1 MRQLTFSS
9 AVRDGRGFTLVEMLI
24 VVAIIGILA
33 SMAVA
38 AHKYARMRG
47 GEVAAVAALDAI
59 NKAQV
64 SYRELCGN
72 HRFYAPTLA
81 SLGVPMPG
89 GSAFL
94 SPDLAQADPLT
105 KTGYVI
111 RMTASEVVDV
121 DPMCTGAPPVSGY
134 QVTAD
139 PLAFGATG
147 GKYFGTNTDGVIF
160 EDDRTLSADMPESGT
175 PPHGHEIK

>member
-1 MRQLTFSS
+1 MPARRASLLSFPGMSGRASLLPFPGRQRAAGSSQGFITVRQLTFSS

-72 HRFYAPTLA
+72 HRFYAPTLV
-81 SLGVPMPG
+81 SLGVPMPARARRS
-89 GSAFL
+89 SARIWRR
-94 SPDLAQADPLT
+94 PT
-105 KTGYVI
+105 
-111 RMTASEVVDV
+111 R
-121 DPMCTGAPPVSGY
+121 
-134 QVTAD
+134 
-139 PLAFGATG
+139 
-147 GKYFGTNTDGVIF
+147 
-160 EDDRTLSADMPESGT
+160 
-175 PPHGHEIK
+175 

>member
-1 MRQLTFSS
+1 MRD
-9 AVRDGRGFTLVEMLI
+9 ARGFTLVEILI

-33 SMAVA
+33 SIAVA
-38 AHKYARMRG
+38 AHKFARMRG

-72 HRFYAPTLA
+72 HRFYAPTLV

-89 GSAFL
+89 SGSAFL

-105 KTGYVI
+105 KTGYCH
-111 RMTASEVVDV
+111 
-121 DPMCTGAPPVSGY
+121 P
-134 QVTAD
+134 
-139 PLAFGATG
+139 
-147 GKYFGTNTDGVIF
+147 
-160 EDDRTLSADMPESGT
+160 DDRQRSARRSADVHRRRPDLRLSGDGRPARARGRPAAGTSGPT
-175 PPHGHEIK
+175 PTA